1 MNAPAATAAAH
12 KVPFAHKVAFG
23 LGMLANQMF
32 PAALGIFMVVL
43 VQDMGFPGWMW
54 GVLFFLPRV
63 FDSVTDP
70 IMGFI
75 SDNTRSTWGRRKQY
89 VFIGAI
95 VMGISFVAMWQLYR
109 EDGIPY
115 NFVYFLCWSFVFYTG
130 LTLFSIP
137 YVAMGYEM
145 SDDFHERTSI
155 MAVAQWIG
163 QWAWVIAPWFWVVM
177 YDPSWFK
184 NADTATRTLS
194 VWVGVICML
203 LAMVPALFLPSR
215 STKDDTHLVPL
226 TLGNV
231 GGGMREILQGFKE
244 ALSSAPFRKL
254 CFSTFL
260 IFNAFNTV
268 AAFSFFIVVYHLF
281 GGNAPA
287 AGIWPT
293 LFGSVGALI
302 TTFAVIPTVAW
313 MSKKMGKKNAFMVS
327 QGISLIGYV
336 LLWFL
341 MVPGKPWMFMF
352 ALPFFSFGI
361 GGLFTLMMSMTAD
374 VCDLDEL
381 ATGKRREGIFGAIYW
396 WMVKFGFA
404 IAGLLSG
411 AIMSVVAF
419 TPGAA
424 TQPDGAV
431 DGLRLFYSG
440 VPILGTLL
448 AMWIMRNYD
457 LDEARAT
464 EVHAELE
471 RRKQRLAGVG
481 SGGAGA
487 RTWLMDH
494 GLELQEGQRSTLAA
508 CSGAELQ
515 ARFNEQRAERLYG
528 LCFSAYARGQGA
540 GDVLPPSQVRRRV
553 ALVAPH
559 TRWLRSFSC
568 TEGHELIP
576 SLAREHGLKTMVGAW
591 ISADRERNERE
602 IHSLITLAQ
611 AGRVDIAVVGNEVL
625 LRGELPEAELLAY
638 IQRVKDAVP
647 EDVRVGC
654 VDAYYVFLERP
665 ALVAACDVLLPNCYP
680 FWEGADIAW
689 AAHYLKRM
697 HALVQ
702 AAGGERPVILA
713 ETGWPGAGQAV
724 GGAVPSA
731 ENAMRYFIDV
741 QTWARREGV
750 KVFHFA
756 SFDEPWKLQPEG
768 EVGTQWGLWDADE
781 KPKYQGPAA

>member
-1 MNAPAATAAAH
+1 MTAPAAAPAAH
-12 KVPFAHKVAFG
+12 KVPFGHKVAFG

-75 SDNTRSTWGRRKQY
+75 SDNTRSKWGRRKQY
-89 VFIGAI
+89 VFVGAI
-95 VMGISFVAMWQLYR
+95 VMGVSFVAMWQLYR
-109 EDGIPY
+109 ADGVNH
-115 NFVYFLCWSFVFYTG
+115 NFVYFLCWSIVFYAG

-177 YDPSWFK
+177 YDPTWFA

-194 VWVGVICML
+194 VWVGVVCML

-215 STKDDTHLVPL
+215 ATADDASLVPL
-226 TLGNV
+226 TFRHFGA
-231 GGGMREILQGFKE
+231 GMREILIGFKE
-244 ALSSAPFRKL
+244 SFGYLPFRKL
-254 CFSTFL
+254 CYATFL

-313 MSKKMGKKNAFMVS
+313 MSKRVGKRKAFMLS

-341 MVPGKPWMFMF
+341 MMPGRPWMFML

-411 AIMSVVAF
+411 AIMSLVAF

-424 TQPDGAV
+424 VQPAGAV

-440 VPILGTLL
+440 VPIVGTLL
-448 AMWIMRNYD
+448 AMWIMRDYD
-457 LDEARAT
+457 LDEQRAT
-464 EVHAELE
+464 QVHGELE
-471 RRKQRLAGVG
+471 RRKQRGAASSQG
-481 SGGAGA
+481 SGA
-487 RTWLMDH
+487 RPWLAEH
-494 GLELQEGQRSTLAA
+494 GLLLPGVEASPLSGKSPAA
-508 CSGAELQ
+508 IHALFAEQFQ
-515 ARFNEQRAERLYG
+515 AGLYG
-528 LCFSAYARGQGA
+528 LCFSAYPEGQRA
-540 GDVLPPSQVRRRV
+540 GDQLLAADVGRRIE
-553 ALVAPH
+553 LIAPH
-559 TRWLRSFSC
+559 TRWLRSFAC
-568 TEGHELIP
+568 TEGHEAIP
-576 SLAREHGLKTMVGAW
+576 RLARSKGLKTMVGAW
-591 ISADRERNERE
+591 LSQDRARNERE
-602 IHSLITLAQ
+602 IAALLRLAQ
-611 AGRVDIAVVGNEVL
+611 DGMVDIAVVGNEVL
-625 LRGELPEAELLAY
+625 LRGELPEHELLACLA
-638 IQRVKDAVP
+638 RVRAAVP
-647 EDVRVGC
+647 AQVQVGC
-654 VDAYYVFLERP
+654 VDAYFQFLERP
-665 ALVAACDVLLPNCYP
+665 ALVAACDLLLPNCYP
-680 FWEGADIAW
+680 FWEGAPIDH
-689 AAHYLKRM
+689 AAQYLRRM
-697 HALVQ
+697 HALVKA
-702 AAGGERPVILA
+702 AAGEDKPVVIT
-713 ETGWPGAGQAV
+713 ETGWPGHGQAV
-724 GGAVPSA
+724 GAAVPA
-731 ENAMRYFIDV
+731 ADHAMRYFV
-741 QTWARREGV
+741 EAQQWARREGV
-750 KVFHFA
+750 KLFWFS
-756 SFDEPWKLQPEG
+756 SFDEPWKLGQEG
-768 EVGTQWGLWDADE
+768 EVGTQWGLWDKDE
-781 KPKYQGPAA
+781 QPKYHA